1 MSQLSLSIDGE
12 LAKLVLH
19 SGHAPRTSNTR
30 ICSCT
35 TLAFSSIHGIVA
47 LIHFF

>member
-1 MSQLSLSIDGE
+1 MSQRSLSIDGE

-19 SGHAPRTSNTR
+19 SRHASHFQYR
-30 ICSCT
+30 ISSCS
-35 TLAFSSIHGIVA
+35 TLAFSSIHRSVA

>member
-19 SGHAPRTSNTR
+19 SGHAAHFQYPDLFLQHPRLLLDS
-30 ICSCT
+30 
-35 TLAFSSIHGIVA
+35 
-47 LIHFF
+47 